1 LKDAGLV
8 TDQREERWVYYG
20 LNPEAITSLE
30 EVLATMRSRPSGIR
44 IGDPMPTLIFG
55 TLGQVDRERRRIL
68 VGSTELP
75 VPAEIPLERFRAG
88 TPITVVTDVRG
99 GEELVTAIEIDPPA
113 ASGPGEPDRR
123 PRPDPGGDAG

>member
-8 TDQREERWVYYG
+8 TDQREERWVFYG

-30 EVLATMRSRPSGIR
+30 EVLATMRPRPSGIR

-68 VGSTELP
+68 VGSTEPP
-75 VPAEIPLERFRAG
+75 VPADIPLERFRAG
-88 TPITVVTDVRG
+88 TPLKVVTDVRG
-99 GEELVTAIEIDPPA
+99 GEECVTVIEVDVPP
-113 ASGPGEPDRR
+113 ASGPGAPDRR
-123 PRPDPGGDAG
+123 PGLDPGGDAG